1 MAQTGAYVWTEVGM
15 EQTRSVPVHHE
26 DSVRGRLMTGAI
38 ALFAR
43 KGYSATTVREIVA
56 AAGVTKPVLY
66 YHFGSKEGIFL
77 AMMREAVAE
86 FEATTAAA
94 VGEPGT
100 SRTRIAR
107 FLDRMFDLVLQ
118 HLDVMRVIDAI
129 YYGPPQG
136 APFFDFETIHQRF
149 IETLAGLVREGMA
162 AGELRPGDPEDV
174 AWALVGPFEVARG
187 MSLCHPEMD
196 FGRARLARLVQVVF
210 DGAISGPAK
219 ESSR

>member
-1 MAQTGAYVWTEVGM
+1 MSQPHVRPAGA
-15 EQTRSVPVHHE
+15 PIHHE
-26 DSVRGRLMTGAI
+26 NSARGRLMTAAI

-43 KGYSATTVREIVA
+43 KGYAATTVREIVT

-66 YHFGSKEGIFL
+66 YHFGNKEGIFL
-77 AMMREAVAE
+77 TMMREAVAE
-86 FEATTAAA
+86 FEATAAAA
-94 VGEPGT
+94 VDEPGM
-100 SRTRIAR
+100 SRARIAG

-162 AGELRPGDPEDV
+162 AGELRRGDPEDV

-187 MSLCHPEMD
+187 MSLCHPEAE
-196 FGRARLARLVQVVF
+196 FGRTRLARLVQVVF
-210 DGAISGPAK
+210 DGVVTDSAK

>member
-1 MAQTGAYVWTEVGM
+1 MSQPHVRPAGA
-15 EQTRSVPVHHE
+15 PIHHE
-26 DSVRGRLMTGAI
+26 NSARGRLMTAAI

-43 KGYSATTVREIVA
+43 KGYAATTVREIVT

-66 YHFGSKEGIFL
+66 YHFGNKEGIFL

-86 FEATTAAA
+86 FEATAAAA
-94 VGEPGT
+94 VDEPGT
-100 SRTRIAR
+100 SRARIAG

-149 IETLAGLVREGMA
+149 IETLTGLVREGMA

-174 AWALVGPFEVARG
+174 AWVLVGPFEVARG
-187 MSLCHPEMD
+187 MSLCHPEAE
-196 FGRARLARLVQVVF
+196 FGRTRLARLVEVVF
-210 DGAISGPAK
+210 DGVVTGSTK

>member
-1 MAQTGAYVWTEVGM
+1 M
-15 EQTRSVPVHHE
+15 ERGGTVPVHHE
-26 DSVRGRLMTGAI
+26 DSARGRLMTGAI
-38 ALFAR
+38 GLFAR
-43 KGYSATTVREIVA
+43 KGYAATTVREIVA

-86 FEATTAAA
+86 FEATATATVA
-94 VGEPGT
+94 EPGT
-100 SRTRIAR
+100 SRARIAR
-107 FLDRMFDLVLQ
+107 FLDRMFDLVLR
-118 HLDVMRVIDAI
+118 HLDVMRVVDAI

-187 MSLCHPEMD
+187 MSLCHPELE
-196 FGRARLARLVQVVF
+196 FGRARLARLVQVVY
-210 DGAISGPAK
+210 DGAVSGPAK